1 MLTFEEKRKLDETK
15 RKIRNLQRRVNNA
28 QHTLNANLQELENMQ
43 RERFDEDIV
52 KRQEECCD
60 YWQTEVEKLEGK
72 VFLICLETGLNEE
85 TAWQH

>member
-1 MLTFEEKRKLDETK
+1 MLTFEEKQKLDETK

-28 QHTLNANLQELENMQ
+28 QHTLDANLQELENMQ
-43 RERFDEDIV
+43 RERFDEVLV

-60 YWQTEVEKLEGK
+60 YWQTEIEKLEGK

-85 TAWQH
+85 KAWSH